1 METYKILTEDNLIY
15 PMGMTVMGNRI
26 HVSAAN
32 EGESCSLALFRK
44 QEQEPFC
51 VIPMSKEQQ
60 IGNVWNLTVEM
71 QTAGEDLEYCL
82 EIDGKLVPDI
92 YAHSLHGWEQW
103 GRLANVEETL
113 RSPVC
118 QDTFDWEGDKPL
130 CLPFEDSIIYRIH
143 TRGFT

>member
-44 QEQEPFC
+44 QEQESFC
-51 VIPMSKEQQ
+51 VIPMSKDQQ

-71 QTAGEDLEYCL
+71 QTAGEDLE
-82 EIDGKLVPDI
+82 
-92 YAHSLHGWEQW
+92 
-103 GRLANVEETL
+103 
-113 RSPVC
+113 
-118 QDTFDWEGDKPL
+118 
-130 CLPFEDSIIYRIH
+130 
-143 TRGFT
+143 